1 MSLSQCNVCVL
12 GFFLFYFRQQVKGRM
27 VKVCAQDKVK
37 ESQEK
42 EDEKDGA
49 GAVAEDHS
57 LQGRLVQR

>member
-1 MSLSQCNVCVL
+1 MCFGL
-12 GFFLFYFRQQVKGRM
+12 FLFYFRQQVKGRM

-57 LQGRLVQR
+57 LHGRRVQR

>member
-1 MSLSQCNVCVL
+1 
-12 GFFLFYFRQQVKGRM
+12 M

-49 GAVAEDHS
+49 GAVAEDQS
-57 LQGRLVQR
+57 LHGRRVQR